1 MSRGRRS
8 HPAEVVLYRRAA
20 AGMREG
26 RRLLLEAVAASPAG
40 LVVLLDLDGMGR
52 INHRFGTAVGD
63 RLLAGIEAALQEV
76 AAGRGGATHLGG
88 DQFLAV
94 VTGGQEPD
102 RVVGELRAACRRTR
116 VRSARVTASAGAC
129 GWSEDGARPHELLS
143 AAAQALERAKLRR
156 RTVRWPARRPRPAN
170 SMAGSTARP
179 SPVPRRAGR
188 SRQGVEMAGDHGG
201 DAGG

>member
-26 RRLLLEAVAASPAG
+26 RRLLLEAVAASPTG

-63 RLLAGIEAALQEV
+63 RLLAGIDAALREV
-76 AAGRGGATHLGG
+76 AAGRGGAAHLGG
-88 DQFLAV
+88 DRFLAV
-94 VTGGQEPD
+94 VMGHHEPGPVARD
-102 RVVGELRAACRRTR
+102 LLAACRRTR

-129 GWSEDGARPHELLS
+129 GWSEDGPGPHELLS
-143 AAAQALERAKLRR
+143 AAAQALEQAKLRR
-156 RTVRWPARRPRPAN
+156 RTARWPARRRL
-170 SMAGSTARP
+170 G
-179 SPVPRRAGR
+179 
-188 SRQGVEMAGDHGG
+188 
-201 DAGG
+201 